1 MSYFSRIIYKS
12 PNLNQNDPIRPI
24 YDLRHSANVPL
35 ANLIPM
41 HISVY
46 DESDYDTPVDSQQ
59 LMAGEDIHALLA
71 AHGV

>member
-1 MSYFSRIIYKS
+1 MTSE
-12 PNLNQNDPIRPI
+12 
-24 YDLRHSANVPL
+24 HSANIPL

-46 DESDYDTPVDSQQ
+46 DENDYDSPVDSQQ
-59 LMAGEDIHALLA
+59 LMAGEEIHALLA

>member
-1 MSYFSRIIYKS
+1 M
-12 PNLNQNDPIRPI
+12 
-24 YDLRHSANVPL
+24 YDLRHSANMPL

-46 DESDYDTPVDSQQ
+46 DESDYESPVDSQQ
-59 LMAGEDIHALLA
+59 LMAGEEIHALLA